1 MCVLLFLFVFCLK
14 ENYII
19 VVLMSESVQEPLDI
33 VRLALS
39 EEVEVKCKGDRI
51 LTGRLHAYDA
61 HLNLVLGNV
70 IESYPDPEHAGNSH
84 QRRMDMLFVRGD
96 GIILISTSK

>member
-1 MCVLLFLFVFCLK
+1 
-14 ENYII
+14 
-19 VVLMSESVQEPLDI
+19 MSESVQEPLDI

-39 EEVEVKCKGDRI
+39 EQVEVKCRGDRI
-51 LTGRLHAYDA
+51 LSGRLHAYDA
-61 HLNLVLGNV
+61 HLNLVLGDV

-96 GIILISTSK
+96 GIILISTRQ